1 MVVFSLSHGDI
12 TVPLEIPPNLVRFA
26 GTQRDE
32 FLASTATA
40 PTSRIPTSTLELTAR
55 FSMHVARGEGSDR
68 DGLLESLLDHLDHNI
83 LQGNDIHTAVVET
96 IKDKQSKTQAIQSYY
111 EALIVANRPIKPRGT
126 SALLNAAAR
135 GQAGLHLLFGGQGNN
150 EHYFDEIRNVFST
163 YKPLVRTLAE
173 SLGQRLQTLAR
184 NSSVSDLYPHG
195 LDVLRWLEAP
205 DSTPSTDALVA
216 APVSFPLIGVLQLL
230 HVKAVFV
237 ALGVAPGDLSR
248 LLQGVAGHSQ
258 GLVTA
263 LAVSAASTWDE
274 FDDLAVKAVEILF
287 WIGARCQQVLREE
300 NLSEKDSLALVTDG
314 HGTPSSMLSISNI
327 HQRDLEKIVTGLN
340 GRLPVEQHVYTA
352 LKNTGSNFVISGPVR
367 SLAALINSCKAASA
381 GARTGPQ
388 ARVPYSQ
395 RKLSPSM
402 QFLPVTVPC
411 HSKLLD
417 DAVPLIDQDLRNVS
431 ISNQALKVPVNRQSA
446 DSSDF
451 VTIYRDEEGQNLVP
465 LVIRKITSEPVDW
478 TEIDFTGATHVVDFG
493 PGLSGGVGNLTH
505 RNLLGSGT
513 RILVAG
519 KLDSQ
524 PEGPQGSLAEL
535 FSPDERDIQWA
546 PRWEE
551 SHRASLVRTASGPV
565 VVSSLS
571 RLLGLP
577 PFFVAGMTPTTT
589 HPEFVAAVMRAG
601 YHVEFAAG
609 GYHDA
614 SSLQSALTRLR
625 DMIPP
630 GRGITINVIY
640 VSPKAIAWQIPLV
653 RQLRGQ
659 GFPLTGLTV
668 GGGVPSLEVATEYI
682 TTLGLEH
689 ISFKPSSAE
698 SIRQVLRIAAE
709 NPSFPVILQW
719 TGGRGGGHHSAED
732 FHAPILETYGEIRA
746 RDNVHL
752 VAGSGFGSGDDVLP
766 YLTGTWSLSRG
777 KKSPMPFDGA
787 LFGSRVMTCAEALT
801 SRQAKLEIVAA
812 QGVEDAQWDGTY
824 RGSTGGVVSVV
835 SEMGEPI
842 HIIANR
848 GGRLWAELDRTVF
861 SLDRKKRAAV
871 IASKKG
877 YIISR
882 LNEDFQRPWFGVNA
896 QGVHCDIA
904 DMTYKEVVE
913 RVIKLMFAGGRWV
926 DQSHP
931 RLLFDFLS
939 QIEARFSEIDSS
951 SLVGPKECD
960 SDPSRIAEKVLQA
973 FPGASTTLL
982 CPEDVDFFVQLC
994 RRPGAK
1000 PVPFVPVLDD
1010 GFETFFKK
1018 DSLWQSENLDT
1029 VVDQDAG
1036 RVFILHGPVA
1046 ARHTTTIDEP
1056 VGDVLDAINA
1066 SVYRHF
1072 LAEAFGGD
1080 EASIPY
1086 EECLQRTLS
1095 AAAGPAATDQL
1106 DIVLPERNND
1116 LRAPFSGVKAGW
1128 QAALFGSRFV
1138 VQGQDLIPNPL
1149 LHLHDAL
1156 NADDAD
1162 INEDTVSIFSEAG
1175 HGKRALLVEA
1185 MRHLNEIRVALYT
1198 HLTGPDTPVP
1208 LLLKFRYHPETS
1220 FAPIREVIDDRNERI
1235 GDMYRQLWT
1244 SGSESTTTP
1253 GPSES
1258 RADLSTFDGTY
1269 TCDEALVRDF
1279 NRAVGY
1285 RSPTQHERVLLD
1297 FAIVVGWSPI
1307 CQALL
1312 QKSIQGDV
1320 LKLVHLSNAY
1330 EVHSGAEGLK
1340 VGDTLR
1346 TRARVSSTTIDDSG
1360 KTVEIVCVIRRADG
1374 GSALITVRSRF
1385 LFRGKYTD
1393 FTSTF
1398 ARKVEPPYELKIR
1411 SNKDI
1416 GILASKPWLHIADGN
1431 KLADLNLNDLTL
1443 EFHLETVTRW
1453 ASESTRSSIDTSGKV
1468 FTRSESGDLSEIG
1481 IVKHHVAQSSSNP
1494 VLPYLQRRGKVV
1506 DSRTTHQLPT
1516 PGPSTKARI
1525 RIPWS
1530 NEPYSRVS
1538 GDYNPIHTSPLF
1550 AQIAGLPGTI
1560 THGMYCSAVVRQ
1572 TLERHAAGG
1581 HPSRIRHFGVSFV
1594 GMVLPSDTLSVSLQ
1608 HTGLQDGLMVYD
1620 INVFNDET
1628 GHLVLHGSALV
1639 AQPSTTILFTGQGS
1653 QEKGMGMDLYASSP
1667 VARAIWDRA
1676 DAYFVSQ
1683 FGLSIL
1689 EIVRTNPK
1697 RATVYF
1703 GGVRGRQLRHNYISM
1718 SYEVPGGDRDGGGG
1732 GGGKPQRRPLFPTIT
1747 EQSTSYTHSSPHGL
1761 LFATQFSQPALTIME
1776 MAAFK
1781 DMQASGVVGGTIQFA
1796 GHSLGEYAALASV
1809 TDFMPFESLMYL
1821 VFCRGM
1827 TMQGAVER
1835 DEMGRSSFSMVAVDP
1850 SRVSSKFTE
1859 HGLRDLITAIQTQ
1872 TGFFVEIVNLNIRNG
1887 QYVCAGDLRALDLL
1901 QRSCDAIKSLSS
1913 SHTASGYLSID
1924 ALTSIVRDNG
1934 AGYADVAPQQIE
1946 LKRGGATVPLAGVDV
1961 PFHSSF
1967 LRSRMEAFRRVLQDS
1982 LSADRLKPS
1991 LLVGRYIPNVTG
2003 TPFSLEKGYI
2013 EEAFRVTNSEP
2024 LGEVLGNWG
2033 EWMKRVTDER
2043 DTIATVG

>member
-1 MVVFSLSHGDI
+1 MVVFTISHGDI
-12 TVPLEIPPNLVRFA
+12 TVPLEIPPKLVHFA
-26 GTQRDE
+26 GNQRDE
-32 FLASTATA
+32 FLASTAAA
-40 PTSRIPTSTLELTAR
+40 PASRIPTSTLELTAR
-55 FSMHVARGEGSDR
+55 FGTHVARGEGSDR

-96 IKDKQSKTQAIQSYY
+96 IKDKQRKTLAIQAYY
-111 EALIVANRPIKPRGT
+111 EALVTANRPIKPRET
-126 SALLNAAAR
+126 SALLKAGAR
-135 GQAGLHLLFGGQGNN
+135 GQVGLHLLFGGQGNN

-163 YKPLVRTLAE
+163 YEPLVRTLAE
-173 SLGQRLQTLAR
+173 SLGQTLRNLAR

-195 LDVLRWLEAP
+195 LDVLQWLEAP

-327 HQRDLEKIVTGLN
+327 RQRDLEKIIAGLN
-340 GRLPVEQHVYTA
+340 DRLPIRQHVYIA

-388 ARVPYSQ
+388 ARVPFSQ

-417 DAVPLIDQDLRNVS
+417 DAVPLIEQDVKDIS

-446 DSSDF
+446 DSSGW
-451 VTIYRDEEGQNLVP
+451 TASHREEEGQNLVP

-493 PGLSGGVGNLTH
+493 PGLSG
-505 RNLLGSGT
+505 
-513 RILVAG
+513 
-519 KLDSQ
+519 
-524 PEGPQGSLAEL
+524 PQGSLAEL
-535 FSPDERDIQWA
+535 FSPYERDIQWA

-565 VVSSLS
+565 VASSLS

-824 RGSTGGVVSVV
+824 RGPTGGVVSVV

-871 IASKKG
+871 IASKKS

-896 QGVHCDIA
+896 QGVPCDVA

-913 RVIKLMFAGGRWV
+913 RVIELMFAGGRWV

-931 RLLFDFLS
+931 RLLLDFVS
-939 QIEARFSEIDSS
+939 QMEARFSDFDSS
-951 SLVGPKECD
+951 SLVDLKECN
-960 SDPSRIAEKVLQA
+960 SDPSRLAARVLQA
-973 FPGASTTLL
+973 YPGASTTLL

-1056 VGDVLDAINA
+1056 VGDVLDEINA
-1066 SVYRHF
+1066 SVYRHL
-1072 LAEAFGGD
+1072 LAEDFGGD

-1086 EECLQRTLS
+1086 EECLQRILPT
-1095 AAAGPAATDQL
+1095 AARAAATDQL
-1106 DIVLPERNND
+1106 GIVLPEGNND
-1116 LRAPFSGVKAGW
+1116 LQALSLGVKTGW
-1128 QAALFGSRFV
+1128 QAALFGSRFI
-1138 VQGQDLIPNPL
+1138 VQGRDLVPNPL
-1149 LHLHDAL
+1149 LHPHDAF
-1156 NADDAD
+1156 NANDTNID
-1162 INEDTVSIFSEAG
+1162 EDTVSIFSEAG
-1175 HGKRALLVEA
+1175 YGQRALLVEA
-1185 MRHLNEIRVALYT
+1185 TMHLNEIRVALYT
-1198 HLTGPDTPVP
+1198 HLTGSDTPVP

-1220 FAPIREVIDDRNERI
+1220 FAPIREVIEDRNERI

-1244 SGSESTTTP
+1244 SESESTTRP

-1258 RADLSTFDGTY
+1258 RADLSTFDGIY

-1297 FAIVVGWSPI
+1297 FAIVVGWNPI

-1312 QKSIQGDV
+1312 QKPIQGDV

-1340 VGDTLR
+1340 VGDTLQS
-1346 TRARVSSTTIDDSG
+1346 RARVSSTTIDDSG
-1360 KTVEIVCVIRRADG
+1360 KTVEIVCDISRAER

-1393 FTSTF
+1393 FTSAF

-1416 GILASKPWLHIADGN
+1416 GILASKPWLYIADGN

-1453 ASESTRSSIDTSGKV
+1453 ASESTRSSIGTSGKV

-1494 VLPYLQRRGKVV
+1494 VLSYLQRRGNVV
-1506 DSRTTHQLPT
+1506 DSRTTHQLT
-1516 PGPSTKARI
+1516 NPGPSTKVKI
-1525 RIPWS
+1525 RIPSS
-1530 NEPYSRVS
+1530 NEPYSRAS
-1538 GDYNPIHTSPLF
+1538 GDYNPIQTSPLF

-1581 HPSRIRHFGVSFV
+1581 HPGRIRHFGVSFV
-1594 GMVLPSDTLSVSLQ
+1594 GMVLPTDTLSISLQ
-1608 HTGLQDGLMVYD
+1608 HTGLQDGLMVYE

-1653 QEKGMGMDLYASSP
+1653 QEKGMGMDLYSSSP

-1718 SYEVPGGDRDGGGG
+1718 SYEVPGSAQEGGGGG

-1781 DMQASGVVGGTIQFA
+1781 DMQASGVVGGAVQFA

-1859 HGLRDLITAIQTQ
+1859 HGLRDLITTIQTQ

-1901 QRSCDAIKSLSS
+1901 QRSCDAIKTLSA
-1913 SHTASGYLSID
+1913 SHTASDHLSVD

-1934 AGYADVAPQQIE
+1934 VGYADVAPQQIE
-1946 LKRGGATVPLAGVDV
+1946 LKRGAATVPLAGVDV

-2003 TPFSLEKGYI
+2003 TPFSLDKGYI
-2013 EEAFRVTNSEP
+2013 EKAFRVTNSEP
-2024 LGEVLGNWG
+2024 LGEVLRNWG
-2033 EWMKRVTDER
+2033 EWMKRVADER